1 MGNFDRGFGFDFGSS
16 LDDII
21 NAAKEFGR
29 KMKDMGPDMA
39 PWFDGCYGQ
48 GFQRPE
54 FHGPGSG
61 GATHDRP
68 NVYFYPPTNSYS
80 EQDGSLVFEF
90 ALAGIEESA
99 VSITFQGDYLVLSAK
114 TAERE
119 SDAEQTSFYRRGFR
133 PRNIDRQKYRVNAD
147 DYAQDQA
154 KAVFKS
160 GVLTVTIPPKEPE
173 GGGIKIEIVKE
184 GN

>member
-1 MGNFDRGFGFDFGSS
+1 MSNYDRGFGFDFGTS
-16 LDDII
+16 LDEIVR
-21 NAAKEFGR
+21 AAREFGR

-39 PWFDGCYGQ
+39 PWFEGCG
-48 GFQRPE
+48 GPDCGGSG
-54 FHGPGSG
+54 FHGPDFGGS
-61 GATHDRP
+61 HHEHP

-80 EQDGSLVFEF
+80 AEDGSLVFEF
-90 ALAGIEESA
+90 ALAGIEEGE
-99 VSITFQGDYLVLSAK
+99 VSIAFQGDYLILNAK
-114 TAERE
+114 VPERE
-119 SDAEQTSFYRRGFR
+119 GDGEKASFYRRGFR

-173 GGGIKIEIVKE
+173 GGAIKIEIVKE

>member
-16 LDDII
+16 LDDIMH
-21 NAAKEFGR
+21 AAREFGR

-39 PWFDGCYGQ
+39 PWFEGCGPNF
-48 GFQRPE
+48 GGGS
-54 FHGPGSG
+54 HGPG
-61 GATHDRP
+61 AFNDRP

-80 EQDGSLVFEF
+80 MEDGSLVFQF

-99 VSITFQGDYLVLSAK
+99 VSISFQGDYLVLDAK
-114 TAERE
+114 APEGDDER
-119 SDAEQTSFYRRGFR
+119 TSFYRRGFR
-133 PRNIDRQKYRVNAD
+133 PRNIDRQKYRVSAE
-147 DYAQDQA
+147 DYAQEQA

-173 GGGIKIEIVKE
+173 GGAIRIEIVKE